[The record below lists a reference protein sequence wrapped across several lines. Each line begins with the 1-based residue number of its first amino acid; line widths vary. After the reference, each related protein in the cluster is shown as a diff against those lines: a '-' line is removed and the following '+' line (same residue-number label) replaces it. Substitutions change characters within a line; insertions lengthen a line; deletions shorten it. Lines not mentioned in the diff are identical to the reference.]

1 MIHSI
6 PEKDNG
12 MSVWR
17 TEYTIGWRYGKIE
30 QWGSGF
36 RWSLLSDEPEQ
47 VVISGFAPTFDD
59 AKREFAASVRELF
72 E

>member
-1 MIHSI
+1 
-6 PEKDNG
+6 

-17 TEYTIGWRYGKIE
+17 TEYTIGGMYGEIE

-36 RWSLLSDEPEQ
+36 RWSLLSDEQ
-47 VVISGFAPTFDD
+47 VVISGFAPSFND
-59 AKREFAASVRELF
+59 AKREFDASVREFF